1 MDPVLDVAA
10 RSQHQHRHGFATG
23 AQTRQHFEAV
33 HARQADIEHR
43 HGIFLTGQGQVGGHT
58 IVQHIHGQAG
68 TFQGLGH
75 AFSQLQMV
83 FDEQHTHRSFSGR
96 VAVNGA
102 ECTADSPPVKP
113 WKQ

>member
-1 MDPVLDVAA
+1 MDPVLYVAA
-10 RSQHQHRHGFATG
+10 RCQHQHRQGLAAG
-23 AQTRQHFEAV
+23 AQARQHFEAV

-43 HGIFLTGQGQVGGHT
+43 HGIFLTGQGQVGGHA

-83 FDEQHTHRSFSGR
+83 FDEQHTHRFLPVR

-102 ECTADSPPVKP
+102 ECTADSAPVKP
-113 WKQ
+113 SQQ